1 MLRAVHRVNIR
12 TMKNRQRL
20 LVVAGVVWFVL
31 CVVAGLVAYRATYDY
46 FANRFTI
53 LPELLQGPRPP
64 IAATP
69 RPDEPIALPEPWDGR
84 ERVNVLLL
92 GIDQRAGEH
101 EPGYRTDTMI
111 VFTLDP
117 TTLEAGILSI
127 PRDIWV
133 PIPGFENNR
142 INAAN
147 FIGDTR
153 DYPGGGIALAK
164 KTVEHFLGVPIHY
177 VVRIN
182 FTAFE
187 SFIDRIGGITV
198 EVPEDI
204 YDPEYPTE
212 NYGTEVFRLSKGV
225 HTLDGETALKYAR
238 TRHSPGG
245 DFDRARRQQQVILAV
260 RERLQ
265 DPRVLASLI
274 AAAPDL
280 LVELSDSIK
289 TNLTLEEMQRLAVLA
304 RTVPPDKIKT
314 EVIDQRYTE
323 FATTPEGYQVV
334 IPNRARIAE
343 LRERFFSAS
352 PERAAGR

>member
-1 MLRAVHRVNIR
+1 MNERVRRA
-12 TMKNRQRL
+12 L
-20 LVVAGVVWFVL
+20 LIGVVVWA
-31 CVVAGLVAYRATYDY
+31 VAAAAVGFAAYRAAYDY
-46 FANRFTI
+46 FANRLTI
-53 LPELLQGPRPP
+53 LPELLQNPRPP

-69 RPDEPIALPEPWDGR
+69 RPDELITLPEPWDGR

-92 GIDQRAGEH
+92 GIDQRAGER

-117 TTLEAGILSI
+117 VSMEAGILSI

-142 INAAN
+142 INTAN

-164 KTVEHFLGVPIHY
+164 KTVEQFLGIPIHY

-187 SFIDRIGGITV
+187 SFIDRIGGITI

-212 NYGTEVFRLSKGV
+212 NYGTEVFQLSKGV
-225 HTLDGETALKYAR
+225 HTLDGETALSYAR
-238 TRHSPGG
+238 TRHSPAATST
-245 DFDRARRQQQVILAV
+245 ARVGNSR
-260 RERLQ
+260 
-265 DPRVLASLI
+265 
-274 AAAPDL
+274 
-280 LVELSDSIK
+280 
-289 TNLTLEEMQRLAVLA
+289 
-304 RTVPPDKIKT
+304 
-314 EVIDQRYTE
+314 
-323 FATTPEGYQVV
+323 
-334 IPNRARIAE
+334 
-343 LRERFFSAS
+343 
-352 PERAAGR
+352 